1 MDGHSD
7 ILNKIKINQQKFQ
20 KYNELKLGN
29 LQRSLSEQ
37 QTIILLEFIP
47 YLVNINTP
55 GLPGHIPSGNIPY
68 GVHDFVPSP
77 RLIDFITKRFPES
90 GITRN
95 RIDQPF
101 VLMLALIGS
110 CGTIAYTRQS
120 DFDFWLCYQEGRF
133 DREAINHFK
142 NKLRSIESWAYD
154 KFNLEV
160 HFYLNEIG
168 RVRNNIFADD
178 EEQLSGSSI
187 GELLKEEFLRSS
199 IVLNGKAPFW
209 WVVPTDS
216 DNATYDAWLAAV
228 KKSDMAETFIDLG
241 NLYSIKQEDFLAA
254 GLFQILK
261 SLGNPFKSII
271 KLGLLERY
279 INNYM
284 DNPFICNIIKK
295 NIHAD
300 NLAYDHIDAYIIMF
314 NYVYDYYNSIV
325 KDKDALEVIKTSFYL
340 KVEPVL
346 SRSLSGKQ
354 EEGYNPDKTR
364 IMLEYVKK
372 WNWPASK
379 IREMD
384 DFNNW
389 SIEPVSRLLNN
400 AKKFVLQEY
409 RRILGNIETHKVKH
423 KFTDEEIKA
432 ISRKIYSHFQVAD
445 TKIDNTLSF
454 KNYPPEKLLKIEYVR
469 DQKGNETWFLSKRL
483 IVDNHPN
490 IVIIHKDKTLLG
502 LSVWISL
509 NGLFKKDYTR
519 LEIDTGLH
527 SLETNFLREL
537 ISDISTNFMFKKINA
552 FREDYLKDPYPVMSY
567 IIFNLYSKYS
577 RKIDEMFFL
586 YHDSWGSTKFE
597 VFNREMD
604 LIQILV
610 RILNGCI
617 ATKSDFTSVINV
629 VSSSPFSSTKDF
641 IRLKTFINDLFLFFM
656 DGDPDAKKTYITMM
670 GNQYLIFYTKKA
682 GTSTVIDTI
691 LCDSEAK
698 MMFSISFN
706 YGLKNMIKVDP
717 SMKELNFLKTIVD
730 NSSNEAIQI
739 YFDSDRKYALF
750 YVTDESGSLF
760 FYRKPAELLFD
771 YLTRL
776 YIFSK
781 NVASQVIRQNPS
793 SGLKRRENPVEIFQ
807 MKKDLYMNYSV
818 TKIDPEHS
826 IRIED
831 LQSKIQPCGLAVAM
845 DKNRE
850 MFYSVTLS
858 DGRQSEAFSKNNVVD
873 FVKKLNGAGLDSKDY
888 RPFVTAIDLS
898 RLQHK
903 YFRFYSSYSFYE
915 KMRVELMLEGA
926 QAQANK

>member
-1 MDGHSD
+1 MDEHSD
-7 ILNKIKINQQKFQ
+7 ILTRIRTNQEKFQ
-20 KYNELKLGN
+20 NYNRLKLGN
-29 LQRSLSEQ
+29 LQRALPDQ
-37 QTIILLEFIP
+37 KALILLELVP
-47 YLVNINTP
+47 YLLNVSSS
-55 GLPGHIPSGNIPY
+55 GLPGHIQAAHIPA
-68 GVHDFVPSP
+68 GVSDFVPSP
-77 RLIDFITKRFPES
+77 RLADFISKRFPDAN
-90 GITRN
+90 IVRN
-95 RIDQPF
+95 RVDNPF
-101 VLMLALIGS
+101 ILMVALIGS

-120 DFDFWLCYQEGRF
+120 DFDFWLCYHEGRH
-133 DREAINHFK
+133 DRESINQFK
-142 NKLRSIESWAYD
+142 AKLRSIESWAFENY
-154 KFNLEV
+154 NMEL

-178 EEQLSGSSI
+178 GEELSGSSI

-199 IVLNGKAPFW
+199 IVLYGKSPFW
-209 WVVPTDS
+209 WVVPSDT
-216 DNATYDAWLAAV
+216 DNATYDAWLATV
-228 KKSDMAETFIDLG
+228 MKSDMAESFIDLG

-284 DNPFICNIIKK
+284 ENPFICNIIKK
-295 NIHAD
+295 NIHEG
-300 NLAYDHIDAYIIMF
+300 NLDYDHIDAYIIMF
-314 NYVYDYYNSIV
+314 NYVYDYYSSIV
-325 KDKDALEVIKTSFYL
+325 RDRDALDVLKTSFYL
-340 KVEPVL
+340 KVEPSL
-346 SRSLSGKQ
+346 SRSAAARQ
-354 EEGYNPDKTR
+354 EEGFNPDKTR

-372 WNWPASK
+372 WGWAAAK
-379 IREMD
+379 IRDMD
-384 DFNNW
+384 NFTNW
-389 SIEPVSRLLNN
+389 NIEPVSRLLNN

-409 RRILGNIETHKVKH
+409 RRILGSIEAHKVKH

-432 ISRKIYSHFQVAD
+432 ISRKIYSHFQVSD

-490 IVIIHKDKTLLG
+490 IIILHKDRTLLG

-537 ISDISTNFMFKKINA
+537 IADISTNFMFKKISA

-577 RKIDEMFFL
+577 RKIDEIFFL
-586 YHDSWGSTKFE
+586 YHDSWGSTRFE
-597 VFNREMD
+597 TFNRELD
-604 LIQILV
+604 LVQILV
-610 RILNGCI
+610 RTLNGCL
-617 ATKSDFTSVINV
+617 ATKSDYASAINV

-641 IRLKTFINDLFLFFM
+641 IRIKTFVGDLFSFFL
-656 DGDPDAKKTYITMM
+656 DGYADAKKSYVTMM
-670 GNQYLIFYTKKA
+670 GNQYLIFYTKKTGA
-682 GTSTVIDTI
+682 QALIDTI
-691 LCDSEAK
+691 TCDSEAK
-698 MMFSISFN
+698 MMFSLSFN
-706 YGLKNMIKVDP
+706 YGLKNMIRVDP
-717 SMKELNFLKTIVD
+717 SIKELNFLKTIVD
-730 NSSNEAIQI
+730 NSINEAIQI
-739 YFDSDRKYALF
+739 YFDSDRKYSLF
-750 YVTDESGSLF
+750 YVVDESGSLF
-760 FYRKPAELLFD
+760 FYRKPADLLFD

-776 YIFSK
+776 YIFAK
-781 NVASQVIRQNPS
+781 GVAAQVTGQNPS
-793 SGLKRRENPVEIFQ
+793 STLRLRENPVEIFQ
-807 MKKDLYMNYSV
+807 LKKDLYMNYSV
-818 TKIDPEHS
+818 TRIDPEHS

-831 LQSKIQPCGLAVAM
+831 LQKKMQPCGLAVAM

-850 MFYSVTLS
+850 MHYSITLP
-858 DGRQSEAFSKNNVVD
+858 DGHPSEAFSKHTVVD
-873 FVKKLNGAGLDSKDY
+873 FVRKQNGALDTKDY
-888 RPFVTAIDLS
+888 RPFITAIDLS

-915 KMRVELMLEGA
+915 KMRAELMLESA